1 MRFPADDP
9 CAAHISTI
17 AAGEAFLELGSI
29 FSGGGYLRGCVSE
42 IQKQIDVCFVECVIY
57 IYIYIY
63 SLGFA
68 ETWRPWF

>member
-57 IYIYIY
+57 IYIYIFTR
-63 SLGFA
+63 L
-68 ETWRPWF
+68 R